1 MRIIITKCLR
11 KLISTQ
17 DRNDRELLI
26 EGCRD
31 GCLKQFVFVEQDQGR
46 KLTGTVTHHEDTAVM
61 VNLRNHNHGTNF
73 KGDIEFTPNSY
84 NYNMQKQAL
93 RKFDDFELY
102 EKLISPI
109 ATSNQKTRDMQQ
121 NTPQH
126 DYTSSSLNAEQ
137 ISAVQSIITM
147 GIEMPFVLCGP
158 PGTDKTQTV
167 VQAAKVLIEKCKKKI
182 LICAQSNSVSDELA
196 LRLLDALKVR
206 EEMLRMYA
214 INYRRPMDKL
224 RKYSNYDESTRAMTN
239 IAPNQLANLDVIVCT
254 VAASP
259 QLFQTKAKKKHSN
272 STKNQ
277 FDYLFIDEAAS
288 VSEAMTLVPITGKQ

>member
-109 ATSNQKTRDMQQ
+109 ATSNQKTHDMRQ
-121 NTPQH
+121 NTTQH

-137 ISAVQSIITM
+137 ISAVQSITTM
-147 GIEMPFVLCGP
+147 GIEMPFVLFGP
-158 PGTDKTQTV
+158 PGTHKTQTV

-182 LICAQSNSVSDELA
+182 LICAQSISVSDELA
-196 LRLLDALKVR
+196 LRLLDGAL
-206 EEMLRMYA
+206 EL
-214 INYRRPMDKL
+214 
-224 RKYSNYDESTRAMTN
+224 
-239 IAPNQLANLDVIVCT
+239 
-254 VAASP
+254 
-259 QLFQTKAKKKHSN
+259 
-272 STKNQ
+272 
-277 FDYLFIDEAAS
+277 
-288 VSEAMTLVPITGKQ
+288 